1 MKKIIK
7 WIVAFFSGFLAALFF
22 VNRQNNKD
30 FQVKEESINDK
41 FEKIKETPAQDIV
54 NNNADITS
62 VEADIGRIQSDF
74 RARVRN
80 RFQSELHGNRSN
92 SDDTNNP

>member
-7 WIVAFFSGFLAALFF
+7 WIVAFFSGILAALFF
-22 VNRQNNKD
+22 INRQNNKD
-30 FQVKEESINDK
+30 FQVKEEGINDK

-74 RARVRN
+74 RARVRD